1 MHHDSKSQPLA
12 PRAPKAISKLNKL
25 EREISGIAGRVRGGI
40 DRSRS
45 RLKKW
50 RTALFKAIKQN
61 LVVVIALLRPYRLA
75 ITTSARKLINVAIRA
90 GSRPSVRKS
99 NVVPPA
105 APSMRKNPKTNALE
119 HLFISACLGLITVS
133 GILILVLFL
142 QIRDMK
148 AKIEQSEIELAT
160 NKAHLNRVEKLTQQ
174 NIATQQTII
183 NEPTPA
189 KKAQPPHLPLSF
201 SDADIKIIRQYIKVL
216 PPKPG
221 SLQKIHLGDEIKDL
235 AVAPVSESLISQ
247 LPKLRGARFSIDQ
260 DGAIIII
267 GEGSNRVDAVLSLN

>member
-1 MHHDSKSQPLA
+1 
-12 PRAPKAISKLNKL
+12 
-25 EREISGIAGRVRGGI
+25 
-40 DRSRS
+40 
-45 RLKKW
+45 
-50 RTALFKAIKQN
+50 
-61 LVVVIALLRPYRLA
+61 
-75 ITTSARKLINVAIRA
+75 LI
-90 GSRPSVRKS
+90 G
-99 NVVPPA
+99 
-105 APSMRKNPKTNALE
+105 
-119 HLFISACLGLITVS
+119 VS
-133 GILILVLFL
+133 GVLILALFL

-160 NKAHLNRVEKLTQQ
+160 NRAHLNRVEKLVQQ

-183 NEPTPA
+183 NEPTSA
-189 KKAQPPHLPLSF
+189 KKAQPAHLPLSF

-221 SLQKIHLGDEIKDL
+221 SPPKIHIGDEIKDL
-235 AVAPVSESLISQ
+235 AVAPVSESLIGQ